1 MTAEIGQYAL
11 ILALMVSAV
20 GGVLTLAGAE
30 LASRSW
36 MRVGMAA
43 AAVLAVLATIAIG
56 ALAWGFV
63 ESDFSIL
70 NVARNSNIALP
81 WYYKLAAVW
90 GSHEGSILFWVT
102 TLAWWILLLR
112 FQPVIC
118 LNACLRAF
126 SARSS
131 SSPSGCTFYPHYFE
145 SVPAALS
152 AGRGRCGP

>member
-56 ALAWGFV
+56 ALAWGCVGFTRRLNPLLGDDARV
-63 ESDFSIL
+63 VDF
-70 NVARNSNIALP
+70 
-81 WYYKLAAVW
+81 
-90 GSHEGSILFWVT
+90 
-102 TLAWWILLLR
+102 
-112 FQPVIC
+112 C
-118 LNACLRAF
+118 CCAF
-126 SARSS
+126 SPSS
-131 SSPSGCTFYPHYFE
+131 
-145 SVPAALS
+145 A
-152 AGRGRCGP
+152 

>member
-63 ESDFSIL
+63 ESDF
-70 NVARNSNIALP
+70 P
-81 WYYKLAAVW
+81 
-90 GSHEGSILFWVT
+90 F
-102 TLAWWILLLR
+102 
-112 FQPVIC
+112 
-118 LNACLRAF
+118 
-126 SARSS
+126 
-131 SSPSGCTFYPHYFE
+131 
-145 SVPAALS
+145 
-152 AGRGRCGP
+152 

>member
-102 TLAWWILLLR
+102 TLAWWD
-112 FQPVIC
+112 FC
-118 LNACLRAF
+118 CCAF
-126 SARSS
+126 SPSS
-131 SSPSGCTFYPHYFE
+131 
-145 SVPAALS
+145 A
-152 AGRGRCGP
+152 

>member
-56 ALAWGFV
+56 ALAWGVVLQARGCVGFTRRLNPLLGDDARV
-63 ESDFSIL
+63 VDF
-70 NVARNSNIALP
+70 
-81 WYYKLAAVW
+81 
-90 GSHEGSILFWVT
+90 
-102 TLAWWILLLR
+102 
-112 FQPVIC
+112 C
-118 LNACLRAF
+118 CCAF
-126 SARSS
+126 SPSS
-131 SSPSGCTFYPHYFE
+131 
-145 SVPAALS
+145 A
-152 AGRGRCGP
+152 